1 MKPPE
6 DAGLRQRPMM
16 IFLKRLHQR
25 TRGRKQPIDRQ
36 QILFANRL
44 PVQDLPGEVIEHQPA
59 IVLKGVDRFPARPAA
74 LSGQCPGQIVMIKR
88 DDRFYLIFLQ
98 QVDQTGI
105 KCQSLH
111 IDWPPPLRQ
120 HAGPRNRKAVSL

>member
-6 DAGLRQRPMM
+6 DAGLRQRPVM
-16 IFLKRLHQR
+16 IFLKRLRQR
-25 TRGRKQPIDRQ
+25 TGGRKQTIDRQ

-44 PVQDLPGEVIEHQPA
+44 PVQDLPGEVIEHQSA
-59 IVLKGVDRFPARPAA
+59 IVLKGVDRFPACPAA
-74 LSGQCPGQIVMIKR
+74 LPGQRPGQIVMIKR

-105 KCQSLH
+105 KRQSLRV
-111 IDWPPPLRQ
+111 DLTAPLRQ
-120 HAGPRNRKAVSL
+120 HAGPRNRKAIRL